1 VSATATSLLTEAQAS
16 VAQLIARL
24 REMEAAAREQDS
36 LMTTRLRQAQR
47 ALDEV
52 MLQQQFARQHQHAN
66 VAALQQREQE
76 LRAMFKQIARETEEV
91 QHARKQLDQIIRQI
105 EMSSAVL
112 RDEPT
117 RAAQPD
123 PWTLAL
129 RSQVVLGREEE
140 RVRLAREV
148 HDGPAQVLANSLM
161 IAEQC
166 RMLVQE
172 QRTAD
177 LGLMLDRMC
186 TATREGLREVRQFI
200 ADLRPGQLAEQGL
213 VGALQE
219 YIRRYQQQ
227 YGTPVTLELDAEQL
241 PRLPAETEIVLYRI
255 VQEALQNAYKHARG
269 AAITVQLQQRRGHL
283 LLTIRDEG
291 PGFDPREV
299 ARRSGRESWGLTS
312 MRERAELIGARFH
325 VASRVGQ
332 GTEVS
337 VALPLT

>member
-1 VSATATSLLTEAQAS
+1 MSASATSLLSEAQAS

-52 MLQQQFARQHQHAN
+52 VLQQQYARQHQQPSA
-66 VAALQQREQE
+66 VALQQREQE

-91 QHARKQLDQIIRQI
+91 QHAHKQLDQIIRQI

-117 RAAQPD
+117 RTAQPD

-166 RMLVQE
+166 RTLVQE

-186 TATREGLREVRQFI
+186 AATREGLGEVRQFI

-213 VGALQE
+213 VGGVA
-219 YIRRYQQQ
+219 
-227 YGTPVTLELDAEQL
+227 GVHP
-241 PRLPAETEIVLYRI
+241 PLPATTRYVGDAGIG
-255 VQEALQNAYKHARG
+255 RG
-269 AAITVQLQQRRGHL
+269 AAAAPARRNRDRAVSHCARGPAKCLQARTWRINHCAAAAAA
-283 LLTIRDEG
+283 RASAAD
-291 PGFDPREV
+291 DPRRR
-299 ARRSGRESWGLTS
+299 ARLRS
-312 MRERAELIGARFH
+312 A
-325 VASRVGQ
+325 
-332 GTEVS
+332 
-337 VALPLT
+337 